1 MNVLEINNVT
11 KRFGNLVAVRDVSLS
26 VGKGELLRHHRA
38 ERRRQDHVLQPD
50 QRLSFRRHRARSFS
64 TAATSPSLRPHE
76 RVVRGMARTFQITE
90 IFPELTVFEN
100 VRIATE
106 VSSGYRLRPWINRSE
121 VAKVHRHVEEMLKL
135 VALEAKRDRL
145 VGELS
150 HGDQRA
156 AEIAMALA
164 LKPHLLLL
172 DEPTAGMGDQ
182 ETYQITQ
189 LDPEAASRQ
198 QLYDC
203 ADRARH
209 ARGVSSRRPH
219 LRARPGPHAGARAR
233 RRRSPPTRPF
243 RPPIWATPH
252 DRRPRQP
259 KACTPITARATSCTG
274 SASRSPRA
282 GSPRCSAATAPAR
295 PRRCAA

>member
-11 KRFGNLVAVRDVSLS
+11 KRFGNLVAVREVSLNVAS
-26 VGKGELLRHHRA
+26 GELCAIIGPNGAGKTTFFNLISGYFPPTSGTIIF
-38 ERRRQDHVLQPD
+38 DGKD
-50 QRLSFRRHRARSFS
+50 ITRL
-64 TAATSPSLRPHE
+64 ATHE

-121 VAKVHRHVEEMLKL
+121 AERVHRHVEHTLKL
-135 VALEAKRDRL
+135 VSLEAKSDRL

-182 ETYQITQ
+182 ETFQISQ
-189 LDPEAASRQ
+189 LIRKLHRDSNYSIVLIEHDMRVVFN
-198 QLYDC
+198 L
-203 ADRARH
+203 ADRVCVLDQGRMLAQ
-209 ARGVSSRRPH
+209 G
-219 LRARPGPHAGARAR
+219 
-233 RRRSPPTRPF
+233 
-243 RPPIWATPH
+243 TP
-252 DRRPRQP
+252 
-259 KACTPITARATSCTG
+259 KEI
-274 SASRSPRA
+274 
-282 GSPRCSAATAPAR
+282 AANEAVQ
-295 PRRCAA
+295 AAYLGNAA